1 MTALFIHVA
10 YRQQIH
16 LMLFKADRFA
26 EEQTIEGFIMQIF
39 SHIEVQLLL
48 NDNNVCC
55 VANHIYIGGW
65 ASNQIKSN
73 QVLFSDELPFMSSSR
88 TRQNICWL
96 LCSTAIM
103 CLRWNIP
110 T

>member
-1 MTALFIHVA
+1 MSLKIPKEESETYIEEEQTTKWPKEKVQKVKQLQLMTALFIHVA

-16 LMLFKADRFA
+16 LMLFKADRLA

-55 VANHIYIGGW
+55 VANHIYIGG
-65 ASNQIKSN
+65 
-73 QVLFSDELPFMSSSR
+73 
-88 TRQNICWL
+88 
-96 LCSTAIM
+96 
-103 CLRWNIP
+103 
-110 T
+110 